1 MLKTAYSFFIGI
13 LLAIFVGFG
22 ISAFY
27 TQPKAPEYPNQ
38 VIQGKEMN
46 EEEKEVERKFNIEQK
61 EWDKK
66 MKPYNRN
73 VSIMTLVAAT
83 ILVAIS
89 LLFEQRIKILSD
101 GFMLGGIFTLLYSIG
116 RSFAAQDSKL
126 TFLTV
131 SIGLVVAIALGYFR
145 FIRPQTVPATKKKRK

>member
-38 VIQGKEMN
+38 VTGGKELTA
-46 EEEKEVERKFNIEQK
+46 EQQELERKFNVEQK
-61 EWDKK
+61 AWENK

-83 ILVAIS
+83 ILVTIS
-89 LLFEQRIKILSD
+89 LLFDRKIKVLSD
-101 GFMLGGIFTLLYSIG
+101 GLMLGGIFTLLYSIG
-116 RSFAAQDSKL
+116 RSFAAQDSKYS
-126 TFLTV
+126 FLTV
-131 SIGLVVAIALGYFR
+131 SIGLAVAILLGYFR
-145 FIRPQTVPATKKKRK
+145 FIRPENATAKKRK

>member
-27 TQPKAPEYPNQ
+27 TQPKAPEFPNQ
-38 VIQGKEMN
+38 VTGGKELT
-46 EEEKEVERKFNIEQK
+46 EQERQAEQQFNVEQK

-73 VSIMTLVAAT
+73 VSIMTLIAAT
-83 ILVAIS
+83 ILVTIS
-89 LLFEQRIKILSD
+89 LLFDRKIKVLSD
-101 GFMLGGIFTLLYSIG
+101 GLMLGGIFTLLYSIG
-116 RSFAAQDSKL
+116 RSFAAQDSKY

-131 SIGLVVAIALGYFR
+131 SIGLAVAVLLGYFR
-145 FIRPQTVPATKKKRK
+145 FIRPENATAAKSKRK

>member
-27 TQPKAPEYPNQ
+27 VQPVAPEYPNQ
-38 VIQGKEMN
+38 VIGGKELT
-46 EEEKEVERKFNIEQK
+46 EKEKQVEQQFNVQQK
-61 EWDKK
+61 EWEKK

-73 VSIMTLVAAT
+73 VSIMTLIAAT
-83 ILVAIS
+83 VLVAIS
-89 LLFEQRIKILSD
+89 LLFEKKIKILSD
-101 GFMLGGIFTLLYSIG
+101 GLMLGGIFTLLYSIG
-116 RSFAAQDSKL
+116 RSFAAQDSKY

-131 SIGLVVAIALGYFR
+131 SIGLVVAVVLGYFR
-145 FIRPQTVPATKKKRK
+145 FIRPEKATVKKRK

>member
-1 MLKTAYSFFIGI
+1 
-13 LLAIFVGFG
+13 
-22 ISAFY
+22 
-27 TQPKAPEYPNQ
+27 
-38 VIQGKEMN
+38 
-46 EEEKEVERKFNIEQK
+46 
-61 EWDKK
+61 

-131 SIGLVVAIALGYFR
+131 SIGLAVAIALGYFR
-145 FIRPQTVPATKKKRK
+145 FIRPQTVPASKKKRK